1 VETTTQPAAPL
12 PGRRE
17 AFRAVAVLLFFLAVN
32 LATAEL
38 FPVVWLDEALHVD
51 PAVSLWLG
59 EGLRST
65 AWGGQSASETWV
77 GYTPAYVFVL
87 SGWLHVFGFSLLSV
101 RSLGHVLGLAS
112 VGLCWLAV
120 RRHGLLRTEPARL
133 FFVVLGA
140 CGAGISFSYRCGRP
154 DTVLFLV
161 VSLGF
166 LASSLRNAAPRAL
179 ALLAAGALVP
189 VAGLQG
195 LALTAVLGALL
206 VAFSW
211 RRALVPVALFGAGG
225 ALGLAGLVLG
235 LSRAGLWERF
245 RDVTLRANG
254 VGPGL
259 LGGALARLELFP
271 RVSIEDPSGVLL
283 IALCLVLLAVAAR
296 TGRTPVLPPALFGAA
311 SAVLVPTTL
320 CAAGRYALY
329 YSWMAWVP
337 LVVATLAAGEAWGLQ
352 GRARRAFRAVLVA
365 SACVGL
371 PVQLALGVVN
381 VRARSYARVEEV
393 VRAGVP
399 PGSVAYCDASAY
411 YAARLRASRLFLPS
425 YNRQLTGADLRSIGA
440 VVLRTGELLVYEA
453 PHREVER
460 AFAPLD
466 APAPPES
473 ALRAWRLHW
482 IYEDYATL
490 RAWGRRTGVPAGGPR
505 PPPSLPAGGGAP
517 R

>member
-1 VETTTQPAAPL
+1 METRIRAAAPH
-12 PGRRE
+12 PGRHE
-17 AFRAVAVLLFFLAVN
+17 AFRAVALLLLFLAVN
-32 LATAEL
+32 LATADL

-51 PAVSLWLG
+51 PAVNLWLG

-65 AWGGQSASETWV
+65 AWGGQSVSETWV
-77 GYTPAYVFVL
+77 GYTPGYVVLL

-101 RSLGHVLGLAS
+101 RSLGHVLGLAA

-133 FFVVLGA
+133 LFVVLGA

-154 DTVLFLV
+154 DAVVFLV

-166 LASSLRNAAPRAL
+166 FASSLRNGALRGL
-179 ALLAAGALVP
+179 ALLAVGALVP

-195 LALTAVLGALL
+195 LAFTGVLGTLL
-206 VAFSW
+206 VVFWW
-211 RRALVPVALFGAGG
+211 RRALLPVALFATGG

-235 LSRAGLWERF
+235 LSCAGLWERF
-245 RDVTLRANG
+245 RDVTLLANG
-254 VGPGL
+254 VGRGA

-283 IALCLVLLAVAAR
+283 TVFCLVLLAVAAR

-311 SAVLVPTTL
+311 SAVLIPTAL

-329 YSWMAWVP
+329 YSWMTWVP
-337 LVVATLAAGEAWGLQ
+337 LAVATLAAGEAWGFE

-371 PVQLALGVVN
+371 PAQLALGLVN
-381 VRARSYARVEEV
+381 FRARSYARVEEV

-411 YAARLRASRLFLPS
+411 YAARIRAARLVLPS
-425 YNRQLTGADLRSIGA
+425 YNRQLTEVDLRSIEA
-440 VVLRTGELLVYEA
+440 VVLRTGDLYVYEA
-453 PHREVER
+453 PHPEVER

-466 APAPPES
+466 APAPPE
-473 ALRAWRLHW
+473 AVLRAWRLHW

-490 RAWGRRTGVPAGGPR
+490 RAWGRRPGAPAAGPR